1 MLRTINEDLNSMKKM
16 KDKKATILKS
26 CLTVVGIIVLAVV
39 LVFIAS
45 KFVSKDDGKIT
56 VEFING
62 DVKVEEVIGFEEGE
76 SIEDLL
82 KENFDNVVF
91 EDGMLMSIEDY
102 VTPSDWS
109 TFISVYVDD
118 VMSEVGLLQVEF
130 KDGTK
135 ISLIVTEFIYE

>member
-1 MLRTINEDLNSMKKM
+1 M
-16 KDKKATILKS
+16 KDKKATILKA

-39 LVFIAS
+39 LVFITS

-62 DVKVEEVIGFEEGE
+62 DVKVEEVIGFEKGE

-82 KENFDNVVF
+82 KEKFDNVVF

>member
-1 MLRTINEDLNSMKKM
+1 M
-16 KDKKATILKS
+16 KDKKATILKA

-39 LVFIAS
+39 LVFITS

>member
-1 MLRTINEDLNSMKKM
+1 MKKM

>member
-1 MLRTINEDLNSMKKM
+1 MKKM
-16 KDKKATILKS
+16 KDKKATILKA